1 MLFLILHSLL
11 RKNIKFLLASTLAF
25 TPFVL
30 MYIFLVLGT
39 ARFAVSD
46 LIISESS
53 NIYNFTIINSSLFK
67 YFFIFLLLQS
77 LNLKK
82 KNFYKIKIC

>member
-30 MYIFLVLGT
+30 MYIFWFLVQR
-39 ARFAVSD
+39 RFAVSD

-53 NIYNFTIINSSLFK
+53 NIYNFTIINSSLLQIFLFFTFTK
-67 YFFIFLLLQS
+67 FIF
-77 LNLKK
+77 KK
-82 KNFYKIKIC
+82 RIFIKIKIC